1 MKNLVIVESPSK
13 SKTIEKYLGK
23 DFEVLSSKGHI
34 RELGVGGK
42 GNLGIDVEN
51 NFEPTYVLINEK
63 KKLIEELKRKVE
75 KVDNVFLATDP
86 DREGEAISWH
96 LAKVL
101 NLDLEKENRV
111 VFNEITKNA
120 VTQAFSHPRKLDLG
134 LVKSQE
140 TRRILDRIIGFKLST
155 LLYKKIKSASAG
167 RVQSVALRMICDR
180 EKEILAFKPEEYWTI
195 KALIN
200 YKRKKIEA
208 NLAKYDGKKVKI
220 SNEKQALEIFNE
232 IKNPL
237 KVVDIK
243 NEDKK
248 RSPKQA
254 FITSTLQQEAST
266 KFGFS
271 AKKTMM
277 IAQKLYEGVQINNE
291 PVGLITYMR
300 TDSVRLSNDFVKDAQ
315 AKILKEY
322 GKDYVGNYKLTKDA
336 KAQDAHEAIRPTNLE
351 NEPEKIKEF
360 LTNDEYKIYSFIYC
374 RALASLMKE
383 CINTSTTYSLS
394 SSKALFT
401 INGQVLKFDGFLKI
415 YHEYDSSKDVILPQL
430 NIDQEID
437 YNELLKEQHFT
448 EPPSRYSEAK
458 LIKSLEE
465 EGVGRPSTYATI
477 VDTIIKR
484 NYVEVKKNSE
494 KGKTKYFFPTEQGIL
509 TDEKLRQFFSEIIN
523 IKYTAKM
530 EEELDEISLNKINHV
545 ESLRKFW
552 NDFIP
557 LIENANE
564 KMEKLAPEKTGEIC
578 PKCGGNLIIRKGR
591 YGKFICCDRFPSC
604 NYTDNLKKEKNEPE
618 FLDENCPEC
627 GARLVK
633 RKSRYG
639 KYFAG
644 CSNYPKCRY
653 LKNL

>member
-42 GNLGIDVEN
+42 GNLGVDVEN
-51 NFEPTYVLINEK
+51 NFESTYVLIDGK
-63 KKLIEELKRKVE
+63 KKLVDELKKKVKE
-75 KVDNVFLATDP
+75 VDNVYLATDP

-101 NLDLEKENRV
+101 DLDLDKQNRV

-120 VTQAFSHPRKLDLG
+120 VIQAFNHPRKLDLG

-155 LLYKKIKSASAG
+155 LLYRKIKSASAG

-208 NLAKYDGKKVKI
+208 NLVKYDGKKIKI
-220 SNEKQALEIFNE
+220 SNQEQALKIFNE

-243 NEDKK
+243 KEDKK
-248 RSPKQA
+248 RSPKPA

-277 IAQKLYEGVQINNE
+277 IAQKLYEGVMIKNE

-300 TDSVRLSNDFVKDAQ
+300 TDSNRLSNDFVKDVQ
-315 AKILKEY
+315 SKILKEY
-322 GKDYVGNYKLTKDA
+322 GKEYVGNYKLTKDS
-336 KAQDAHEAIRPTNLE
+336 KAQDAHEAIRPTNIE
-351 NEPEKIKEF
+351 NLPEKIKEF
-360 LTNDEYKIYSFIYC
+360 LTNDEYKIYSFIYY
-374 RALASLMKE
+374 RAFASLMKE
-383 CINTSTTYSLS
+383 CVNTSTTYSLLS
-394 SSKALFT
+394 NKSLFT
-401 INGQVLKFDGFLKI
+401 INGQVLKFDGFLKV
-415 YHEYDSSKDVILPQL
+415 YHEYDSSKDVIIPELSME
-430 NIDQEID
+430 QEIE
-437 YNELLKEQHFT
+437 YQELLKDQHFT
-448 EPPSRYSEAK
+448 EPPSRYSEAR

-494 KGKTKYFFPTEQGIL
+494 KGKTKYFFPTEQGLL

-530 EEELDEISLNKINHV
+530 EEELDEISLNKINYV
-545 ESLRKFW
+545 DSLRKFW

-591 YGKFICCDRFPSC
+591 YGKFICCDKFPSC
-604 NYTDNLKKEKNEPE
+604 NYTDNLKKEKIEPE
-618 FLDENCPEC
+618 FLEENCPQC
-627 GARLVK
+627 GGRLIK

-639 KYFAG
+639 KFFAG
-644 CSNYPKCRY
+644 CSNYPKCKY